1 MKRPFMKSH
10 KDLDVWKD
18 AILMTKKVYAITEN
32 VPRRE
37 EFGLAAQIRKSAFS
51 ISSNIAEGA
60 ARRGNKE
67 FLQFL
72 YVALGSASELDTQL
86 EIARLVNLVPD
97 EAATEVIKDLSAISR
112 MLQGLIRSLKA
123 ESRK

>member
-1 MKRPFMKSH
+1 MSTH

-18 AILMTKKVYAITEN
+18 SILLAKKVYKFTEN

-37 EFGLAAQIRKSAFS
+37 EFGLAAQMRKSAVS
-51 ISSNIAEGA
+51 IGSNIAEGA

-86 EIARLVNLVPD
+86 EIALLVNLIPA
-97 EAATEVIKDLSAISR
+97 ESAADLTKDLSAISR
-112 MLQGLIRSLKA
+112 MLQGLIRSIKA
-123 ESRK
+123 PSRK

>member
-1 MKRPFMKSH
+1 MNSH

-18 AILMTKKVYAITEN
+18 AIFIAKKDYEITEN

-37 EFGLAAQIRKSAFS
+37 EFGLAAQMRKSAVS

-86 EIARLVNLVPD
+86 EIARLVKLVSD
-97 EAATEVIKDLSAISR
+97 ESIAELTAKLSAISR
-112 MLQGLIRSLKA
+112 MLQGLIRSIKA
-123 ESRK
+123 EARK

>member
-1 MKRPFMKSH
+1 MNSH

-18 AILMTKKVYAITEN
+18 AILIAKRVYEITEN

-37 EFGLAAQIRKSAFS
+37 EFGLAAQMRKSAVS
-51 ISSNIAEGA
+51 IGSNIAEGA

-86 EIARLVNLVPD
+86 EIARLVKLVPD
-97 EAATEVIKDLSAISR
+97 ESIVGVATNFSAISR
-112 MLQGLIRSLKA
+112 MLQGLIRSIKA
-123 ESRK
+123 ESGK